1 MNTKENKYTRAFFL
15 LLVTAAFS
23 LLAVTVDRAAI
34 GPNGTSVGFSSLNG
48 AFAGSFG
55 YNEVFDMISD
65 VMMGI
70 SFLVVISFA
79 VMGLKELIMK
89 KSISKVNRAIIGLGI
104 IYVLVAIIYV
114 AFDKI
119 PVNYRPI
126 IPPGETELKTS
137 YPSTHTLIIGTVM
150 GSAMVAWEKVISNE
164 KLVRIL
170 KIAAV
175 LVMAVGIGSRLFAGV
190 HWFTDIAAGILFS
203 LTLVAFYSAWSL
215 N

>member
-23 LLAVTVDRAAI
+23 LLAVVVDRAPI

-48 AFAGSFG
+48 AFASTFG
-55 YNEVFDMISD
+55 YNETMDTISD
-65 VMMGI
+65 VMMVLA
-70 SFLVVISFA
+70 FVVVISFA
-79 VMGLKELIMK
+79 AMGVRELVQK
-89 KSISKVNRAIIGLGI
+89 KSIAKVSKVLLGLGI
-104 IYVLVAIIYV
+104 IYAAVAVLYV
-114 AFDKI
+114 AFKKI

-126 IPPGETELKTS
+126 IPPGETELETS

-150 GSAMVAWEKVISNE
+150 GSAMLAWERVIANE
-164 KLVRIL
+164 KLVKVL
-170 KIAAV
+170 KILAV
-175 LVMAVGIGSRLFAGV
+175 VIMVVGIGARLLAGV

-203 LTLVAFYSAWSL
+203 LTLIAFYTAWSL

>member
-1 MNTKENKYTRAFFL
+1 MNVKENRYTRAFFL
-15 LLVTAAFS
+15 LLITATFS
-23 LLAVTVDRAAI
+23 LLAVMVDRAAI
-34 GPNGTSVGFSSLNG
+34 GPNGTSVGFSALNG
-48 AFAGSFG
+48 AFAGAFG
-55 YNEVFDMISD
+55 YNEVFDMVSD

-79 VMGLKELIMK
+79 VMGVKELVRR
-89 KSISKVNRAIIGLGI
+89 KSISKVDKAILGLGI
-104 IYVLVAIIYV
+104 IYVAVAVIYV

-137 YPSTHTLIIGTVM
+137 YPSTHTLIIVTVM
-150 GSAMVAWEKVISNE
+150 GSAMVAWERVIKNE
-164 KLVRIL
+164 RLVRIL

-175 LVMAVGIGSRLFAGV
+175 IVMAVGVLSRLFAGV
-190 HWFTDIAAGILFS
+190 HWFTDIIAGILFS
-203 LTLVAFYSAWSL
+203 LTLISFYTAWST